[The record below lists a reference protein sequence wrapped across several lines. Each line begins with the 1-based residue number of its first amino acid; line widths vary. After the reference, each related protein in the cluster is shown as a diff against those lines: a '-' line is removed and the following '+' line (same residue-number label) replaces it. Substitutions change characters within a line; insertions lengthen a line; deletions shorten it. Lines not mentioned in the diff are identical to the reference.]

1 MINFSRYKN
10 SFCQAAIFC
19 SCLFIYSCENDVDEV
34 NKWNTKIVMVDEV
47 YTAQIIFSQGGDLK
61 AKLKA
66 PLMLRYQADTIA
78 VEFPKT
84 LHVDFFD
91 STGKKE
97 SELNALYGKYFESLN
112 KVLLRDSVVVS
123 NIKGDTLRTSELWW
137 DQNTRK
143 FYTDSIVRIRTVENT
158 IYGGKGME
166 ADQDLSRRSI
176 FKVTGVYFLNEGEGF

>member
-1 MINFSRYKN
+1 MINFFQHKRFFY
-10 SFCQAAIFC
+10 QAAILC
-19 SCLFIYSCENDVDEV
+19 SCLFFYSCENDVDEV
-34 NKWNTKIVMVDEV
+34 NKWNTKKVMVDEV

-91 STGKKE
+91 SSGKKE
-97 SELNALYGKYFESLN
+97 SQLDALYGKYFESLN

-123 NIKGDTLRTSELWW
+123 NIKGDTLKTPELWW

-143 FYTDSIVRIRTVENT
+143 FYTDSAVNLRTADKT
-158 IYGGKGME
+158 IFGKGMQ
-166 ADQDLSRRSI
+166 ADQDLNNISI
-176 FKVTGVYFLNEGEGF
+176 FKTTGIVLMKEGEGF